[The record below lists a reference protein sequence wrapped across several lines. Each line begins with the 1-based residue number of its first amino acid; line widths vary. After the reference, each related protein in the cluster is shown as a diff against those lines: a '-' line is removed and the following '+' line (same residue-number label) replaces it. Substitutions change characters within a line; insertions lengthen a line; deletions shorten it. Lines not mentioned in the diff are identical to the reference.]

1 MANNVTNRLKINS
14 DKETVLKIM
23 DFLKGKGNDNNMTCY
38 IDFNNIV
45 PIPKELMIESSSS
58 GKHGLKYIMAMQQKN
73 YNSPED
79 LKIIQWMESLSE
91 KEKKESIQL
100 GKLYLRN
107 KTQYGY
113 PTWYE
118 WTKATWGTKWNAYNQ
133 DFEEPDVLWFD
144 TAWNGVPLLIEKL
157 SEIFPTVEFDYAYA
171 DEYLGSNTGKG
182 IAKGGEIQMIL
193 PNDGSN
199 EAFEIMFEV
208 KPGADKYFELTN
220 EGYKWK
226 T

>member
-58 GKHGLKYIMAMQQKN
+58 GKHGMKYIMAMQQKN

-91 KEKKESIQL
+91 KEKKGI
-100 GKLYLRN
+100 N
-107 KTQYGY
+107 T
-113 PTWYE
+113 TW
-118 WTKATWGTKWNAYNQ
+118 Q
-133 DFEEPDVLWFD
+133 I
-144 TAWNGVPLLIEKL
+144 VPK
-157 SEIFPTVEFDYAYA
+157 
-171 DEYLGSNTGKG
+171 K
-182 IAKGGEIQMIL
+182 
-193 PNDGSN
+193 
-199 EAFEIMFEV
+199 
-208 KPGADKYFELTN
+208 
-220 EGYKWK
+220 
-226 T
+226 